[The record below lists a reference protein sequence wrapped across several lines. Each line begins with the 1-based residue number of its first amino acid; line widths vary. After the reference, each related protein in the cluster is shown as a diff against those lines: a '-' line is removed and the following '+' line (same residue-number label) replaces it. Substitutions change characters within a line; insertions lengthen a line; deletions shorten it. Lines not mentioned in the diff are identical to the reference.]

1 MLIRADYKNVKDY
14 YSVDLAFVY
23 LVISYLN
30 YSSFKCM
37 GPFIDVKDKTKSATT
52 YTKVVYS
59 QWCKGTHLSPI
70 TFQQGFKGVRKKGSF
85 IE

>member
-30 YSSFKCM
+30 YSSFKFM
-37 GPFIDVKDKTKSATT
+37 GPFIDVKDKTNSATT
-52 YTKVVYS
+52 YTKVAYS
-59 QWCKGTHLSPI
+59 QI
-70 TFQQGFKGVRKKGSF
+70 GVREPIYHQLHFNRGSK
-85 IE
+85 ELERKEVL